1 MITLSM
7 AVEDKTLWNEVHS
20 CLHGETVHIDSEQQQ
35 VGDLTALISSLERSA
50 PDVVLI
56 DVSLLLQPPQ
66 EVIEKLRLAAPES
79 MIVALNTTG
88 VTGPVLEC
96 FRAGADEYLFPP
108 LAEGLT
114 KALERRRGEHKKSE
128 NGKPAGKLIAFLSAK
143 GGCGATTLACHTAVE
158 ISRVK
163 KSVLLADLDVNSGMV
178 GFLMKS
184 SSPYSITDALN
195 NVHRLDASYW
205 KALVSNGIP
214 GLEVI
219 AAPTA
224 VSAKQQPRAS
234 EIRQVLAFARTQYQ
248 WTVVDAGRG
257 IGESTMTVIESAD
270 ETCLVT
276 TPEIPALHQT
286 RQILQKLLDSGYKQ
300 DRLRLIVNR
309 VPKRLGTRPE
319 ELREML
325 GVPLY
330 AVLPEA
336 YAELHEAYSQGQ
348 LLPAGSV
355 LGECMERLARKL
367 SDAGPAKPRRKTLF
381 FS

>member
-7 AVEDKTLWNEVHS
+7 AIEDKTLWSEVHS
-20 CLHGETVHIDSEQQQ
+20 CLQGEAVHIGSEQQE
-35 VGDLTALISSLERSA
+35 VGDLSPFIASLERSV
-50 PDVVLI
+50 PDLVLI
-56 DVSLLLQPPQ
+56 DVSALGPTLQ
-66 EVIEKLRLAAPES
+66 EVIEKIRLAAPGS

-108 LAEGLT
+108 VAEGLM
-114 KALERRRGEHKKSE
+114 KALERSQREHRKSE
-128 NGKPAGKLIAFLSAK
+128 SGRPAGKIIAFLSAK
-143 GGCGATTLACHTAVE
+143 GGCGATTLACHVAME
-158 ISRVK
+158 LSRLNQT
-163 KSVLLADLDVNSGMV
+163 VLLADMDVNAGMV

-184 SSPYSITDALN
+184 ASPYSITDALN

-219 AAPTA
+219 SAPTA
-224 VSAKQQPRAS
+224 IAAKQQPRP
-234 EIRQVLAFARTQYQ
+234 EDIRQVLAFARTQYQ
-248 WTVVDAGRG
+248 WTVADAGRG
-257 IGESTMTVIESAD
+257 IRESTMTVIEAAD

-300 DRLRLIVNR
+300 ERLRLIVNR

-319 ELREML
+319 ELREIL
-325 GVPLY
+325 GIPLY

-348 LLPAGSV
+348 LLSPRTV

-367 SDAGPAKPRRKTLF
+367 AGTEPAKAKRKALF
-381 FS
+381 FG